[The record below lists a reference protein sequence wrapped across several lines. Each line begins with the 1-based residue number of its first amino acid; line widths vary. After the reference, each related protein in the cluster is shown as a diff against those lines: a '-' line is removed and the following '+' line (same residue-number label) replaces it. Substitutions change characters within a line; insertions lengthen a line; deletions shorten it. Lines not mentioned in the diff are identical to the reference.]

1 MHNVSN
7 QKCIERRWK
16 QVETVYFTTFSM
28 DETTLILSK
37 SWNHSYSLDWMNSH
51 FQPYLVIRRPHW
63 SIKFNYENS
72 DYINIIIVINN
83 ILGTYINF
91 EFLYT
96 FQSTL
101 HDIWTTYI
109 TFWIIHY
116 STNVTTGSHWYSI
129 NWLVPRLSIIIIYKL

>member
-37 SWNHSYSLDWMNSH
+37 SWNHSYSLDWMNLH

-63 SIKFNYENS
+63 LIKFNYENS

-83 ILGTYINF
+83 ILGRY
-91 EFLYT
+91 LYY
-96 FQSTL
+96 FR
-101 HDIWTTYI
+101 IFVY
-109 TFWIIHY
+109 F
-116 STNVTTGSHWYSI
+116 SI
-129 NWLVPRLSIIIIYKL
+129 NITWYLDHLYNILDYTLFDQCDHWITLIFNQLTRSPFKYNYYL